1 MPIDFNEWDS
11 EMVTFLRVAERF
23 AHRLDMDVTIDPG
36 KVMAFIEAGRFHSST
51 TEVISPY
58 GVAHQGSSLEDIDRQ
73 IADLQRKRA
82 EIEAAEL
89 AAAQAGNARR
99 ATALL
104 AAMKEAYRQIQ
115 DMFPETFADDKYA
128 ALATAQAWPRDTKF
142 KRAADLSE
150 TEMDSARAGGRKAVA
165 AIK

>member
-82 EIEAAEL
+82 EIEAAERF
-89 AAAQAGNARR
+89 AEARSR
-99 ATALL
+99 
-104 AAMKEAYRQIQ
+104 
-115 DMFPETFADDKYA
+115 
-128 ALATAQAWPRDTKF
+128 
-142 KRAADLSE
+142 KRE
-150 TEMDSARAGGRKAVA
+150 GK
-165 AIK
+165 